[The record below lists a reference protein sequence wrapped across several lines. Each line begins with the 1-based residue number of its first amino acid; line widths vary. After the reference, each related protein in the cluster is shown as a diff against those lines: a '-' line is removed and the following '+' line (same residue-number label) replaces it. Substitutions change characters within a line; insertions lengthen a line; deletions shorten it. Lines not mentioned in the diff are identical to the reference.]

1 MAFLKK
7 YWISLSVVALVFLK
21 FFFILWQFRVGG
33 FLVAPG
39 GDQYNHIYYIEN
51 LDKIFPNFGYPPLFH
66 YLLRFVTNQFW
77 GGDYLASILALA
89 PYFLILPI
97 IMVYFLGK
105 NLFSKKVGLWALIL
119 VVFCSGYPLLN
130 FADGSYPDLLNYGIV
145 VPLVLIFLFRSL
157 RHGRWLDFLLTGFFI
172 SVSFLTHHFSSITL
186 LASIGPFLLFLIL
199 YHNIDAPKIKKN
211 LYKLL
216 FALFIFAL
224 FWFFVLKFTFGPSF
238 YKAITNLVT
247 QGESP
252 VISSVASTP
261 YEYQDIYVIV
271 RPIILFFGVAG
282 LAVLFTEFGQ
292 KKKREIIF
300 LMIWIAVVW
309 VLSRADWSGLPPRF
323 LRHIDL
329 PLIIASGFFIVYIL
343 ENCPTSMNK
352 ILATGLFSY
361 MIVINTVQLVVPP
374 FKLNDGFYPWV
385 WYRQIDED
393 KYQYMIKNIDRG
405 TAILTTNSNPYL
417 NYKLSKIF
425 KLPKVNTGDVPI
437 CLADQSKTNDQ
448 EKCKTESKAL
458 LDGIVK
464 SSLADYVFVGEKP
477 YDIDELT
484 FAEFNGYTQTTALLK
499 LFEDGKTPE
508 KRFIDGSKIYKIK

>member
-1 MAFLKK
+1 MIFFKK
-7 YWISLSVVALVFLK
+7 YWISLAVVALVLAK

-39 GDQYNHIYYIEN
+39 GDWYNHIAYAEN
-51 LDKIFPNFGYPPLFH
+51 LDQIFPNFAYPPLFH
-66 YLLRFVTNQFW
+66 YLLRFVTNRFW

-89 PYFLILPI
+89 PYFLILPV

-105 NLFSKKVGLWALIL
+105 NLFSKKVGLWALVL

-157 RHGRWLDFLLTGFFI
+157 RHGRWLDFLLTGFFVSI
-172 SVSFLTHHFSSITL
+172 SFLTHHFSSITL
-186 LASIGPFLLFLIL
+186 LASVVPFLVFLIL

-216 FALFIFAL
+216 FALFVFAI
-224 FWFFVLKFTFGPSF
+224 FWFFVLKFTFGPAF

-252 VISSVASTP
+252 VQHTVAAKP
-261 YEYQDIYVIV
+261 YEYQDIYTIV

-309 VLSRADWSGLPPRF
+309 VLSRANWSGLPPRF

-329 PLIIASGFFIVYIL
+329 PLIISSAFFIVYIL

-352 ILATGLFSY
+352 ILATGLFGY
-361 MIVINTVQLVVPP
+361 MIVINTAQLVVPP
-374 FKLNDGFYPWV
+374 FKLNDGLYPWV

-393 KYQYMIKNIDRG
+393 KYQYMVENIDRG

-417 NYKLSKIF
+417 NYKLAKKFQLQKI
-425 KLPKVNTGDVPI
+425 NTGNVPK
-437 CLADQSKTNDQ
+437 CLVDPSDAEEAGVCLKDSR
-448 EKCKTESKAL
+448 AL

-464 SSLADYVFVGEKP
+464 SSLADYVFVGQKP

-508 KRFIDGSKIYKIK
+508 KRFIDGSKLYKVK